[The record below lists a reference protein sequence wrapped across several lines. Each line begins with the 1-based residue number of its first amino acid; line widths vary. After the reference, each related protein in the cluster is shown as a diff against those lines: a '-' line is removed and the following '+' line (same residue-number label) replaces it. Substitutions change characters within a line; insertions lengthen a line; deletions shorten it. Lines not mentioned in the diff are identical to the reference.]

1 MRSSV
6 RVRRVQL
13 IFSLGTCGRKGG
25 RGRQAGVADARLT
38 DAVQPINTTSTSPRR
53 QRPSAEAEAAQADVR
68 HAAMAVRGLFVTNR
82 SFCVACG
89 GGPEPHEQ
97 LGPENNGSMA
107 DEEKRRN
114 RRAKQGL
121 TEEQVRATVRQPA
134 KLRAQSMAAPGRLRR

>member
-1 MRSSV
+1 MRGSPMQSNPSTP
-6 RVRRVQL
+6 RALARAG
-13 IFSLGTCGRKGG
+13 SG
-25 RGRQAGVADARLT
+25 QAPRPRPRRLT
-38 DAVQPINTTSTSPRR
+38 SGMQPW
-53 QRPSAEAEAAQADVR
+53 PSGDYVR
-68 HAAMAVRGLFVTNR
+68 NEP
-82 SFCVACG
+82 FCVACG